1 MPNNLSLC
9 LEGMCILSSDCKAR
23 PSVAPRHCLLALLS
37 GVGVELYPMV
47 ANTWL
52 HGSQSGVMVPPPPGG
67 HLASSGDILSSH
79 NLEGATG
86 ILWVETGSA
95 VQHSLLHRAAPTRN
109 NNLVQ
114 NGNHAKTEKSWLLDT
129 AGRLAW
135 ESLPREAKGECPV
148 ETAALSTQGTLTPAD
163 SPHP

>member
-1 MPNNLSLC
+1 M
-9 LEGMCILSSDCKAR
+9 
-23 PSVAPRHCLLALLS
+23 
-37 GVGVELYPMV
+37 
-47 ANTWL
+47 
-52 HGSQSGVMVPPPPGG
+52 
-67 HLASSGDILSSH
+67 SSH

-109 NNLVQ
+109 NDLVQ
-114 NGNHAKTEKSWLLDT
+114 NGNHAKTEKSWLLNT
-129 AGRLAW
+129 AGQLAW
-135 ESLPREAKGECPV
+135 ESLPREAKEECPV